1 MSSFVNAVEWTS
13 GRPNRGAGW
22 WAPEVRRQSVP
33 RAPVL
38 PVFPVGL
45 GTQEHNERVSN
56 DNSFKDRMSRKEE
69 GVASQRQAIEM
80 ATTVAALAS
89 SKRKRSRK

>member
-1 MSSFVNAVEWTS
+1 
-13 GRPNRGAGW
+13 
-22 WAPEVRRQSVP
+22 
-33 RAPVL
+33 
-38 PVFPVGL
+38 
-45 GTQEHNERVSN
+45 EHNERVSN

-89 SKRKRSRK
+89 SKRKRSRKVAEEGTAGEHRYNAQ